1 VHIKTHIGGDN
12 WKFSDKIYYKL
23 TGKRV
28 KSNYLPKISILIKEI
43 PKFLPNKKVFGLF
56 WSTPT
61 FKDTDSN
68 YLFHIHDKNDID
80 YVVSPSSGNTA
91 EGMARTIK
99 KYNKE
104 MNKSIKAI
112 LLVPELSAYKISKSA
127 IENNP
132 YVKYVVIKNY
142 SLDETRDFARK
153 LINRLSSKFS
163 VKCANSDVKTAAY
176 AQIGLVLSDN
186 NLMND
191 DTCYV
196 QTVSGGVGPAGL
208 MESAYQLKFNP
219 EILIIQPYNINSTP
233 LVDALIT
240 HSSGNDPLSIFDN
253 GKYKTSQIEPTLGS
267 TRPFYA
273 IKKFVK
279 WRENG
284 GRIIPVRVRRKEL
297 SKYKDKI
304 LDNLVKI
311 GIYPNKNIGLSLY
324 NIEKSGFIAFAGAI
338 ISAKNIKANN
348 VIINF
353 TGRHPDLKLTI
364 PSIAT
369 PYILYNP
376 VSSIKEL
383 LRTLILK

>member
-1 VHIKTHIGGDN
+1 MHIKNHIGGDN

-68 YLFHIHDKNDID
+68 YLFHIHDENDVD
-80 YVVSPSSGNTA
+80 YVVSPSSGNTV

-132 YVKYVVIKNY
+132 YVKYVVIKNS
-142 SLDETRDFARK
+142 SLDDTRELARK
-153 LINRLSSKFS
+153 LINHLSSKFN
-163 VKCANSDVKTAAY
+163 VIYANADIKTAAY
-176 AQIGLVLSDN
+176 GQIGLVLSDN
-186 NLMND
+186 NLMNY

-208 MESAYQLKFNP
+208 IESAYQLKLNP
-219 EILIIQPYNINSTP
+219 EILIVQPFNNSSTP
-233 LVDALIT
+233 LVDALNT
-240 HSSGNDPLSIFDN
+240 HSSGSDPLSIFAN
-253 GKYKTSQIEPTLGS
+253 EKYKASQIEPTLGS

-273 IKKFVK
+273 IEKFVK
-279 WRENG
+279 WRENS
-284 GRIIPVRVRRKEL
+284 GRILPVRVRREEL
-297 SKYKDKI
+297 SKYKDQI
-304 LDNLVKI
+304 LDSLVKI

-324 NIEKSGFIAFAGAI
+324 DIEKSGFIAFVGAI
-338 ISAKNIKANN
+338 ISAKNIKANT
-348 VIINF
+348 IIVNF
-353 TGRHPDLKLTI
+353 TGRYPDPKLTI
-364 PSIAT
+364 PSTAT
-369 PYILYNP
+369 PNILYNP

-383 LRTLILK
+383 LRILIIK

>member
-1 VHIKTHIGGDN
+1 MHIINHIGGDN

-28 KSNYLPKISILIKEI
+28 KSSYFPKISIFIKEI
-43 PKFLPNKKVFGLF
+43 PKLLPNKKVFGLF

-68 YLFHIHDKNDID
+68 YLFHIHDRNDID

-132 YVKYVVIKNY
+132 YVNYVVIKNF
-142 SLDETRDFARK
+142 SLDDTRDFARK

-163 VKCANSDVKTAAY
+163 VICANSDVKTAAY

-191 DTCYV
+191 DSCYV

-208 MESAYQLKFNP
+208 MESAYQLKSNL
-219 EILIIQPYNINSTP
+219 EILIVQPYNRNSTP
-233 LVDALIT
+233 LVDALNT
-240 HSSGNDPLSIFDN
+240 HSSGSDPLSIFDN

-284 GRIIPVRVRRKEL
+284 GRIHPVRVRREEI

-311 GIYPNKNIGLSLY
+311 GIYPDKNIGLSLY
-324 NIEKSGFIAFAGAI
+324 NIEKSGFIAFVGAI

-364 PSIAT
+364 PSTAT
-369 PYILYNP
+369 PNILYNP